1 MKKIITI
8 LVVAVLITANLLAQ
22 APQKM
27 SYQAVVRDDNGSLVK
42 NTQVGMKLN
51 IRQDSVTGILVYTET
66 QTPTTNDNGLLSIEI
81 GGQAGFDTI
90 DWANGPYFLET
101 NIDVTGGTNYTIT
114 GTSQLLSVPY
124 ALHAKTAD
132 NIVSDTSKHYVGELW
147 GGGIVYYVYDNG
159 RHGLI
164 ASLDDL
170 DGGSGVAWSN
180 IDDKEIGASAKNY
193 YKGDGNTTAIIN
205 QSGHTNS
212 AAKLCADYT
221 HDGFSDWYLPSTIE
235 LREMDAAIMVIYD
248 VLAND
253 GDTTTNPLHPEHV
266 SPTYGRYWSSTE
278 VDNNDAWSY
287 RFDYGYSYHH
297 SKDDTCRV
305 RAVRAF

>member
-1 MKKIITI
+1 
-8 LVVAVLITANLLAQ
+8 
-22 APQKM
+22 
-27 SYQAVVRDDNGSLVK
+27 
-42 NTQVGMKLN
+42 
-51 IRQDSVTGILVYTET
+51 
-66 QTPTTNDNGLLSIEI
+66 
-81 GGQAGFDTI
+81 
-90 DWANGPYFLET
+90 
-101 NIDVTGGTNYTIT
+101 
-114 GTSQLLSVPY
+114 
-124 ALHAKTAD
+124 
-132 NIVSDTSKHYVGELW
+132 VGELY

-159 RHGLI
+159 QHGLI

-170 DGGSGVAWSN
+170 AGGSGVVWSN
-180 IDDKEIGASAKNY
+180 IDNVEMGATAQNY
-193 YKGDGNTTAIIN
+193 YKGDGNTKAIIN

-253 GDTTTNPLHPEHV
+253 GDNTTNPLHPAYV

-278 VDNNDAWSY
+278 YDNSSAWKY
-287 RFDYGYSYHH
+287 FFYYGHAGST
-297 SKDDTCRV
+297 SKNNTCRV